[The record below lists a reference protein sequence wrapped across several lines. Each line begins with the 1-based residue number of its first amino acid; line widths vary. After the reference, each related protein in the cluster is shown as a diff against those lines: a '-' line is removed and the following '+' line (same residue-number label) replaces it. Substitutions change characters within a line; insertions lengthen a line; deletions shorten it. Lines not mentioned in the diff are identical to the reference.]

1 MVCRLIS
8 GFAIYETLLAIVPI
22 IVESVTVR
30 GVAVKRVAV
39 RGVAVRGVAVSV
51 VAPVGVEFFD
61 LLLAVYRN

>member
-30 GVAVKRVAV
+30 GVAV
-39 RGVAVRGVAVSV
+39 SV
-51 VAPVGVEFFD
+51 VAPVGIEYFD
-61 LLLAVYRN
+61 LLLAVCRN